1 VFKSGGII
9 MFLRRLCLEQYRNY
23 KHIDLQIKNNVNI
36 FLGSNAQGKTNLLES
51 IYVLAMTK
59 SHRTHQERELIHWD
73 YEQAAISGEI
83 NKKYGDCKLSLSITN
98 KGKKVKINGLEQ
110 KKISTYVGAL
120 NVIIFSPED
129 LEIVK
134 GSPNKRRRFLDMEI
148 GQVNSTY
155 LYDLTQYNKVLIQKN
170 NFLKNSYMSSKD
182 SESMLS
188 IWNEQ
193 LTQYG
198 LNIIKKRN
206 QFLKKLQK
214 WVSYI
219 HGEITQN
226 NETIHIKYDTF
237 IDMDENKDDSV
248 LFEQYMVKLSEL
260 REQELRRGLT
270 LLGPHLDDIIVT
282 INNKDVRI
290 FGSQGQQRTAALS
303 LKLAE
308 IDLIYEEIGEYPILL
323 LDDVLSELDDNR
335 QTQLI
340 QSFQNKVQTFI
351 TTTSL
356 KSVYLNKL
364 DHAEIYNVDE
374 GKLK

>member
-1 VFKSGGII
+1 
-9 MFLRRLCLEQYRNY
+9 MFLKRLCLDHYRSY
-23 KHIDLQIKNNVNI
+23 DHIDLQIKNNVNV

-59 SHRTHQERELIHWD
+59 SHRTHQEKELIKWD

-83 NKKYGDCKLSLSITN
+83 QKKYGDCKLNVAITS

-155 LYDLTQYNKVLIQKN
+155 LYDLTQYNKVLLQKN
-170 NFLKNSYMSSKD
+170 NFLKNSYLSSKN

-193 LTQYG
+193 LAQYG
-198 LNIIKKRN
+198 LNIIKKRF

-214 WVSYI
+214 WVSFI

-226 NETIHIKYDTF
+226 NESIDVTYHTF
-237 IDMDENKDDSV
+237 IDYDENKDDSV
-248 LFEQYMVKLSEL
+248 LFEQYMVKLTEAKD
-260 REQELRRGLT
+260 QEIRRGLT
-270 LLGPHLDDIIVT
+270 LFGPHLDDILVT

-308 IDLIYEEIGEYPILL
+308 IDLIYEEIGDYPILL

-364 DHAEIYNVDE
+364 DHAEIYHVEE